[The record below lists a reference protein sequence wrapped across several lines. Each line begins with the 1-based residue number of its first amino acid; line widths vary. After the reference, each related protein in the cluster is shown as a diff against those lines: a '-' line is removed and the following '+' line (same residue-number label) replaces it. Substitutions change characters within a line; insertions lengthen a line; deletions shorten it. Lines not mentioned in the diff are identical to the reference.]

1 MKGIVTARFQSAMY
15 VLCCLMLNLLLN
27 YGVLIRSEPV
37 SHADFHPLDS
47 TSDLLIVGTLDGT
60 LFGLSRDSGA
70 VRWSLATGHPLVTS
84 VYGNASGESH
94 QDSPTIVPSWD
105 GRLFFVEDGELVQ
118 LPIDIKELVEASPF
132 QSPVFPGTVFLGTK
146 QTRVFSINPNSGR
159 VHKELTSSP
168 AFRHH
173 SALGSTVG
181 GDGFSAHDLPTSVS
195 ALEASVNALKV
206 SASAQSDVDIDEQC
220 VNLQPKIDDQLQNED
235 EDPVFL
241 LGRSDYI
248 VRALEQS
255 SGVERWRITVSQFSA
270 VESNADEE
278 DTAIPSQQP
287 LLLSDRGIQAL
298 DSDRL
303 RTRWTSVLPSVPV
316 AVYSLVSAAK
326 ASRVLSLVKSAVDE
340 PTAIVHFRSRD
351 QAKTVAPSYSTALV
365 KSKLPRLG
373 STTGA
378 SRTRML
384 PGAAA
389 KQTIAPALPPPSS
402 DDDNDIDFD
411 DIFPPETIEAIVVV
425 VYSPLFL
432 GFALG
437 AAVPVILYIVY
448 KIRRKGYWFLV
459 NSVGSLWR
467 DIQTCD
473 ESETT
478 APANPSDSLTV
489 PTVAEDSVR
498 SEPIQGSGSLLE
510 APLLKRRSTSPA
522 KPSMT
527 SADPML
533 VVSLPLS
540 SSPVPMQTDTSVK
553 PLLQRNGSASG
564 RESRLQ
570 ELASSDHHSFMESGR
585 YARNFEEIKILG
597 RGGFGAVFQARHRLD
612 GQDYAVKKIRLRI
625 RIGENIKD
633 HKVFREVA
641 TMLKLNHKNVVR
653 YITCWIEDAM
663 HHDSHE
669 EALSECSETD
679 SMSELVLSTSGFGTE
694 SSMSRSVGS
703 AGLSSDSLGFTWERS
718 SGLENVSVDASISE
732 IGASL
737 AVPADKGMVSAA
749 KSIGGSMR
757 RPTSVTMQTTSLGE
771 AFPQAISPN
780 GTVMLGPSTHIYL
793 LIQMEFCPGM
803 SLKEWLSK
811 DESRKHADPLS
822 VDLRLCYEFFVQL
835 VEGVKHIHEQGIIHR
850 DLKPANIFIYGHRIL
865 KIGDFGLAKDFSAS
879 RIATGSVPTP
889 SAIEVKQL
897 QRHQSL
903 SNNIGT
909 PTYLSPEQTK
919 NLQYDEKVDIYSL
932 GLILLEMVYPF
943 TTEMERFSILANLR
957 DRRTLPERLRAEREV
972 QSELIMWLSSEDPL
986 KRPSAPQLLDSSFMK
1001 QWRLSVNLSD

>member
-1 MKGIVTARFQSAMY
+1 MKGIVTARFQSGMY
-15 VLCCLMLNLLLN
+15 VLCCLMLNLLLS
-27 YGVLIRSEPV
+27 YVVSILGEPI

-60 LFGLSRDSGA
+60 LFGLSRESGA

-84 VYGNASGESH
+84 IYGNPSNESH
-94 QDSPTIVPSWD
+94 HDSPTIVPSWD

-132 QSPVFPGTVFLGTK
+132 QSPAFPGTVFLGTK
-146 QTRVFSINPNSGR
+146 QTRVLSINPNSGR
-159 VHKELTSSP
+159 VHQELTSSP
-168 AFRHH
+168 TLRHH
-173 SALGSTVG
+173 SAIGASGSNGVFAQ
-181 GDGFSAHDLPTSVS
+181 DIPTSVS
-195 ALEASVNALKV
+195 SREASVNAAKA

-220 VNLQPKIDDQLQNED
+220 MNLQPKIDDQLQTED
-235 EDPVFL
+235 EDPVFQ

-270 VESNADEE
+270 VELNAEEE
-278 DTAIPSQQP
+278 DNVIPSEQP
-287 LLLSDRGIQAL
+287 LVLSDRGIQAL

-303 RTRWTSVLPSVPV
+303 TTKWTSVLPSPPV
-316 AVYSLVSAAK
+316 AVYILASTGK
-326 ASRVLSLVKSAVDE
+326 AGRVLSLVKSAMDE
-340 PTAIVHFRSRD
+340 PIAIVHLRNRD
-351 QAKTVAPSYSTALV
+351 HAKTIAPSYSTALV
-365 KSKLPRLG
+365 KSKSSRVG
-373 STTGA
+373 STTGI

-384 PGAAA
+384 PGPPA
-389 KQTIAPALPPPSS
+389 KTIAPALPLPSS

-459 NSVGSLWR
+459 DSVGSLWT

-473 ESETT
+473 ESESTT
-478 APANPSDSLTV
+478 PPNPSSLLTV
-489 PTVAEDSVR
+489 PTVSEDSVR
-498 SEPIQGSGSLLE
+498 SEPIRGSESLLE
-510 APLLKRRSTSPA
+510 APPLKRRSTSPV
-522 KPSMT
+522 KH
-527 SADPML
+527 SASSSDPML
-533 VVSLPLS
+533 VMSLPV
-540 SSPVPMQTDTSVK
+540 SSPAVQMQTDTSIK
-553 PLLQRNGSASG
+553 PLLQRNGSSSG
-564 RESRLQ
+564 RESRIQ
-570 ELASSDHHSFMESGR
+570 EVASSDHHSFMESGR
-585 YARNFEEIKILG
+585 YARNFEEVKILG

-679 SMSELVLSTSGFGTE
+679 DMSELVLSTSGVGSE
-694 SSMSRSVGS
+694 PSISRSIDS
-703 AGLSSDSLGFTWERS
+703 AGLSSDSLGFAWERS
-718 SGLENVSVDASISE
+718 SGLANVSVDASIAE
-732 IGASL
+732 AGASL
-737 AVPADKGMVSAA
+737 AVPADRGITSTVKC
-749 KSIGGSMR
+749 IGGSTR
-757 RPTSVTMQTTSLGE
+757 RSVAITMQTTSLGDG
-771 AFPQAISPN
+771 FQQAISPN
-780 GTVMLGPSTHIYL
+780 GTVMLGPATHIYL

-822 VDLRLCYEFFVQL
+822 VDMKLCYEFFVQL

-879 RIATGSVPTP
+879 RLPTGNLPAS
-889 SAIEVKQL
+889 SEIEVKQL

-957 DRRTLPERLRAEREV
+957 DRRTLPERLQTDREV
-972 QSELIMWLSSEDPL
+972 QSALILWLSSEDPL
-986 KRPSAPQLLDSSFMK
+986 KRPSAAQLLDSTFMR
-1001 QWRLSVNLSD
+1001 QWRLSVDLAD